1 MYYYDMKKIILYF
14 LTTGVSLA
22 VTAYVVPGINISGS
36 FQGLAIVTVVFT
48 VVMVVV
54 KPILKMLSLP
64 IEIATLGL
72 FTIVIN
78 TFLFLLIDFLLVPI
92 TITDFWF
99 PGLAYGPLIIAPVRI
114 PALVTALLGS
124 MLISSISAVLVW
136 LTD

>member
-1 MYYYDMKKIILYF
+1 MKKLILYF
-14 LTTGVSLA
+14 ITSGVSLA
-22 VTAYVVPGINISGS
+22 ATAYIVPGISISGS

-48 VVMVVV
+48 IVTVVI
-54 KPILKMLSLP
+54 KPILKALALP

-78 TFLFLLIDFLLVPI
+78 TFLFLVVDFFLVPI
-92 TITDFWF
+92 TITSFWF
-99 PGLAYGPLIIAPVRI
+99 PGIAYGPLIIAPVRI
-114 PALVTALLGS
+114 PALVTAFIGS